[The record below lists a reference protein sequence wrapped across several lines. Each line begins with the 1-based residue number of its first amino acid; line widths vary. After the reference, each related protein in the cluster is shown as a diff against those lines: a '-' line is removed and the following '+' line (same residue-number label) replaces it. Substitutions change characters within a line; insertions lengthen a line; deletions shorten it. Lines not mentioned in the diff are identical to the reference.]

1 MPILGQLYA
10 KRPFR
15 ACNNFLSIG
24 WIAFKECTK
33 NAILAGQGF
42 PKAFLTLMFGDEFEA
57 ASDIFTGSKLA
68 SLNEVIFA
76 WQNTTNS
83 QIFRTARS

>member
-1 MPILGQLYA
+1 ML
-10 KRPFR
+10 
-15 ACNNFLSIG
+15 
-24 WIAFKECTK
+24 K